1 MKIQKIE
8 SFCTREVEL
17 TRVTAD
23 DVALLVGGGI
33 APRPEWLEKSAHQAS
48 EI

>member
-1 MKIQKIE
+1 MKIWKIE
-8 SFCTREVEL
+8 TFCTREVGL

-23 DVALLVGGGI
+23 DVALLVGGI